1 MKKVFF
7 IMLFCVAATQFCA
20 AQFILKG
27 KIEFE
32 KIVNQHKQLMAS
44 VDDED
49 RDWINTM
56 KKQIPE
62 NKHNYYNLLFSDD
75 KARYEPGRES
85 NDKAS
90 PFGEPPANDNIIFSD
105 FTSARTTAAKQV
117 FDESFLIQDSLKKY
131 KWRITNDTRKI
142 AGFECRRAT
151 TVIMDSVFVVAFYT
165 DEIVAPGGPESFNGL
180 PGMILGVVIPRLYT
194 SWYATKIELTDV
206 KETAIAPP
214 KKGKTTTYGGM
225 EKTVKDSL
233 KRWGK
238 WGARYIW
245 QIMI

>member
-1 MKKVFF
+1 MKNFF
-7 IMLFCVAATQFCA
+7 LIICCVAFSLSFAN

-32 KIVNQHKQLMAS
+32 KTVNQHKQMTMGE
-44 VDDED
+44 DDNSF
-49 RDWINTM
+49 INTI

-62 NKHNYYNLLFSDD
+62 YKRTYFNLLFTDG
-75 KARYEPGRES
+75 KTRYEPGRETT
-85 NDKAS
+85 DKAT
-90 PFGEPPANDNIIFSD
+90 PMGDGPASDNIIYSD
-105 FTSARTTAAKQV
+105 FEAHKITAAKQV

-131 KWRITNDTRKI
+131 KWKITNDTRKI

-165 DEIVAPGGPESFNGL
+165 DEIVVPGGPESFSGL
-180 PGMILGVVIPRLYT
+180 PGMILGVVVPRLFIN
-194 SWYATKIELTDV
+194 WYATKIEIDV
-206 KETAIAPP
+206 KETAIVPP
-214 KKGKTTTYGGM
+214 KKGKNTDFKGV
-225 EKTVKDSL
+225 EKTVQESL

-238 WGARYIW
+238 WGTKYIW